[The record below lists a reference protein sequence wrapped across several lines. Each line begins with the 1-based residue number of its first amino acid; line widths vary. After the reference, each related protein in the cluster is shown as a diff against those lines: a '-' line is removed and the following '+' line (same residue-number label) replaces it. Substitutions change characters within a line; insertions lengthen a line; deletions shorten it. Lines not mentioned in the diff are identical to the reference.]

1 MSDAGEFSISSEEKP
16 FLDEI
21 RANPDDDGARLVYA
35 DWLEER
41 GDRRCEYIR
50 AEVVFHETS
59 AEDDDFEKR
68 RELLRDLQLDHD
80 PDWTLRLART
90 DIENCPIEF
99 EYACPKKWESLS
111 PTTDAGVRVC
121 GECRRSVYYCGTIA
135 EAALR
140 TFRGECI
147 AFDASLAGL
156 HLFDESSLSMGMGSP
171 ASVERALKKDL
182 KREQRA
188 AATRRRKR
196 RKRE

>member
-1 MSDAGEFSISSEEKP
+1 MSDAGEFLISPDEKP

-21 RANPDDDGARLVYA
+21 SANPDDDGARLIYA
-35 DWLEER
+35 DWLEEQ
-41 GDRRCEYIR
+41 GDPRAEYVR
-50 AEVVFHETS
+50 AEVAFYGTS
-59 AEDDDFEKR
+59 MDDAEFANRRDLL
-68 RELLRDLQLDHD
+68 RELNLDHD
-80 PDWTLRLART
+80 PTWTLRLART

-196 RKRE
+196 RKRK